1 MTTLPPPTITSV
13 RSSVLGWLRQNLFSS
28 WYNTALT
35 VIAGTLVLLAL
46 WGIFNWTL
54 FTAEWEA
61 VSANLKL
68 ISVGQ
73 FPGDEMWRVGACVV
87 LVSLVVGLSWGTWRE
102 IVRPFGLF
110 LGIALALL
118 AILPIEIDDLTL
130 VIRSWLAGSAL
141 LIAAGYLVARRA
153 NARPKWITFAWIA
166 LFAAI
171 IGLLRGVPGIPWLT
185 YIPTSLWGGLLL
197 TFLLAVLGI
206 VASLPIGILLALGR
220 RSNLPVVKTLSVLFI
235 EIVRSAPLVTLLFM
249 TQIILP
255 LFLPE
260 GIIIDRFLRA
270 LIAITLFSSAYMAEN
285 VRGGLQAVPQGQVEA
300 SKALGL
306 SGYYTTL
313 FIVLPQALR
322 AVIPAIAG
330 QFIAL
335 FKDTSLVITV
345 GLLDILGIGKSIILG
360 NVEWLTSQSEVYIFV
375 GFVYWTFA
383 YSLSQ
388 ASQRLETRLG
398 VGKR

>member
-1 MTTLPPPTITSV
+1 MTTLPPPTMTSV
-13 RSSVLGWLRQNLFSS
+13 RSSVLGWLRQNLFNS
-28 WYNTALT
+28 WYNAVLT
-35 VIAGTLVLLAL
+35 VIAGGLVSLAL

-73 FPGDEMWRVGACVV
+73 YPAEEMWRVGVCVV
-87 LVSLVVGLSWGTWRE
+87 LVSLLVGLSWGVWQE

-118 AILPIEIDDLTL
+118 AILPIELDGLTL
-130 VIRSWLAGSAL
+130 VTRSWLGGSAL
-141 LIAAGYLVARRA
+141 LLAAGYLVARRT
-153 NARPKWITFAWIA
+153 NARPKWITVAWIVS
-166 LFAAI
+166 FAAI

-185 YIPTSLWGGLLL
+185 SIPTGVWGGLLL
-197 TFLLAVLGI
+197 TFLLAVIGI

-220 RSNLPVVKTLSVLFI
+220 RSNLPVVKTLSILFI

-249 TQIILP
+249 TQVILP

-300 SKALGL
+300 AKALGL

-360 NVEWLTSQSEVYIFV
+360 NVEWITSQSEVYIFV

-388 ASQRLETRLG
+388 ASQRLETKLG
-398 VGKR
+398 VGQR